1 MLSGCSDS
9 ADTDAQAMGAALP
22 SSSSRVPVVS
32 ADPALYRVTGD
43 LYVFAVGDRI
53 VCGIGR
59 EESNGQMGNL
69 TCHLPPGFLPNGTT
83 VIDIDGSGVH
93 DASWPRW
100 SNAVRLSPGAS
111 LSVGTATCEVL
122 GVDSVRCRNHGG
134 WVESTPAGTR
144 TSTPPVAR
152 APG

>member
-22 SSSSRVPVVS
+22 SSSSHVPLVPT
-32 ADPALYRVTGD
+32 DPAPYRVTGD
-43 LYVFAVGDRI
+43 LYVFAVGDQI

-59 EESNGQMGNL
+59 ETSNGQMGNL
-69 TCHLPPGFLPNGTT
+69 TCHVPPGSLPNGRA
-83 VIDIDGSGVH
+83 VVDIDGSGVH

-100 SNAVRLSPGAS
+100 SNAVRLPPGAS
-111 LSVGTATCEVL
+111 ITVGTATCEVP
-122 GVDSVRCRNHGG
+122 GTNSIHCRNHGG

-144 TSTPPVAR
+144 TSTPPTAR
-152 APG
+152 